1 MSTRVIVVA
10 VVMVICGIFWLGPM
24 AAAMYIEDQERKKR
38 GELPPNKALYDERQT
53 IIRLR
58 AGVHA
63 LFALVGYL
71 VLWAVL
77 DLIGGKKGGWA
88 WTGEV
93 APLVFCGVML
103 AAVVWTVE
111 CTLRDAAV
119 GWNQKNGAVSQLTIF
134 STYLICCAT
143 WGNLFWEDGSI
154 VLSCVMYLTA
164 LGMSVLDLA
173 TLYAKRHKEKRPEQE
188 GE

>member
-1 MSTRVIVVA
+1 MDTGTIILIA
-10 VVMVICGIFWLGPM
+10 VLAISVIFWLGPM
-24 AAAMYIEDQERKKR
+24 CGAIYIEAQERKKR
-38 GELPPNKALYDERQT
+38 GELPPGKALYDERQT

-63 LFALVGYL
+63 LFALGGYL

-77 DLIGGKKGGWA
+77 DYFGGWA

-93 APLVFCGVML
+93 APLVWGGVML
-103 AAVVWTVE
+103 AVIVWTVE

-119 GWNQKNGAVSQLTIF
+119 GWNQRNGAAAQTALYPLYA
-134 STYLICCAT
+134 TYLVV
-143 WGNLFWEDGSI
+143 WGGNVLEKGHT
-154 VLSCVMYLTA
+154 VLSCVMFLSSA
-164 LGMSVLDLA
+164 GLLVVLAA
-173 TLYAKRHKEKRPEQE
+173 TVYAMRRKKKQPDQE

>member
-1 MSTRVIVVA
+1 MNTKMIVVT
-10 VVMVICGIFWLGPM
+10 VLMVICGIFWIGPM
-24 AAAMYIEDQERKKR
+24 CLALRVEAQERKKR

-58 AGVHA
+58 AGAHA
-63 LFALVGYL
+63 LFVLGGYL
-71 VLWAVL
+71 VLWAAL

-93 APLVFCGVML
+93 APLVFGGVML

-119 GWNQKNGAVSQLTIF
+119 GWNQKNGAANQAGMYALYASLLVNWVGTFLEG
-134 STYLICCAT
+134 
-143 WGNLFWEDGSI
+143 GNI
-154 VLSCVMYLTA
+154 VLGCVMFLTCM
-164 LGMSVLDLA
+164 GLA
-173 TLYAKRHKEKRPEQE
+173 VVAVVTIYAMRRRKKRLEQE